1 MKTKSNKIGDI
12 VKYIHNELKNKYSK
26 DEIQSFINIL
36 FEHFASIN
44 SAHILA
50 FPDETIN
57 ESELLNIYLATED
70 LRKYRPIQ
78 YIIGEVDFLN
88 IHIKINEQALIP
100 RPETEELVQYIID
113 DCNKEKSENLNI
125 LDLCSG
131 SGCISLALAKNFPNA
146 EVTGIDISKD
156 AIMLATEN
164 AEKLQLNNAYFIEKD
179 LLNTDFNLEEKYDI
193 IVSNPPYVRESERIE
208 IKNNVLDYEP
218 WLALF
223 VKDENPLI
231 FYKKIEEISRKYLK
245 NKRKIYLE
253 CNNFLAKQTEA
264 LFSQKEYFTEIKQ
277 DIFGKDR
284 FIFIEKS

>member
-36 FEHFASIN
+36 FEHFASMN

-156 AIMLATEN
+156 AIMLAKEN
-164 AEKLQLNNAYFIEKD
+164 SEKLQLNNAYFIEKD
-179 LLNTDFNLEEKYDI
+179 LLSTDFNLEEKYDI

-231 FYKKIEEISRKYLK
+231 FYQKIEEISRKYLK
-245 NKRKIYLE
+245 NKGKIYLE